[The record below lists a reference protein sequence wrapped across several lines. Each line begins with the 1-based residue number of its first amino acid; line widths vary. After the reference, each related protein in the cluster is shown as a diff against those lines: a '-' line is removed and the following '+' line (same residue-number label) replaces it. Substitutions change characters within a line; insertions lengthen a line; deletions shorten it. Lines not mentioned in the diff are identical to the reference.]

1 MVDISPN
8 YASITMGLT
17 NTIICTPGFLSPIIV
32 SSLTLGNQTI
42 QQWKIVF
49 LITGVI
55 PLAGGVLFVLFSDST
70 VQEWNA
76 FGLESEKDE
85 EVSLKKNVNEKVTGS
100 EVEQERQI
108 EQLS

>member
-85 EVSLKKNVNEKVTGS
+85 EEISLKKNVEEKVTGS
-100 EVEQERQI
+100 EVEKERQI
-108 EQLS
+108 EHS